1 MIIFRGDAE
10 FGVEIV
16 KFALR
21 RQKSQALTSL
31 SQLLQAFTS
40 FYQLL
45 PAFTSFY
52 QLLPAFTPEIHAVGL
67 SGAVVGIYHD
77 HFSRRC

>member
-10 FGVEIV
+10 FGVEFV

-21 RQKSQALTSL
+21 QPKITHSRHIVDTAALSMYQVVALSSLKLKKSVR
-31 SQLLQAFTS
+31 
-40 FYQLL
+40 
-45 PAFTSFY
+45 
-52 QLLPAFTPEIHAVGL
+52 TPEIHAVRL

>member
-21 RQKSQALTSL
+21 RTKITL
-31 SQLLQAFTS
+31 SRHGMCPDA
-40 FYQLL
+40 
-45 PAFTSFY
+45 
-52 QLLPAFTPEIHAVGL
+52 
-67 SGAVVGIYHD
+67 GIYVACD
-77 HFSRRC
+77 QVEYGQK